1 MKKIVVFSFL
11 ILILSCKVTE
21 KPEFIKVESVK
32 VIQANKNGIKVKTD
46 LLFLNKNRVGGTLQ
60 ANDIK
65 VLLDSVEV
73 ATINSDSF
81 KVPKKEKFVMP
92 LIVTIP
98 YNKVFKD
105 NKQNLLAGIMNM
117 IRNKKIVLT
126 YKGQITYSLGVFTY
140 NYPLNYTQETTI
152 R

>member
-1 MKKIVVFSFL
+1 MKKIIVFSIL

-32 VIQANKNGIKVKTD
+32 VIQANKKGIKVKTD
-46 LLFLNKNRVGGTLQ
+46 LLFLNKNIVGGTLQ

-81 KVPKKEKFVMP
+81 KVPKK
-92 LIVTIP
+92 
-98 YNKVFKD
+98 
-105 NKQNLLAGIMNM
+105 
-117 IRNKKIVLT
+117 
-126 YKGQITYSLGVFTY
+126 
-140 NYPLNYTQETTI
+140 
-152 R
+152 